1 MAQLAVFV
9 AGLLVIAES
18 QASDVAEAGFLS
30 QYIAPTSFKG
40 DHFASHTSAKQ
51 KLPNKDFDLSE
62 IIGKDE
68 EKAAQK
74 LLASSNNMP
83 ITLSAIGVGV
93 LALVMMLGVR
103 IRRGFSPAAISLA
116 DNLLEM
122 KSQGVSNNTW
132 QPAVFFVD
140 PTMPPRVQAPAG
152 FWDPLDFS
160 TTELEGF
167 ERSRAVEHKH
177 GRLAMVMTLFFVDPE
192 QNGLRRQRTIVNE
205 NFGFDFA
212 ESQADNTADGIL
224 GERRLKEEFIR
235 SYRPTA
241 TVLEGRP
248 YQVFQEVQEKKIL
261 SATVEAGLLRS
272 LDELGLGLGDVEK
285 ILPIIDD
292 LGVIGLVRKNLPL
305 AIIATG
311 YLLIEPAPFL
321 LPVLGSLLATL
332 ASTGIKLGDGA
343 GARPAPSGATPSA
356 TPASSPAPFSFGG
369 PPKISVKAAPEKTS
383 LFFVDPKTPA
393 QAWDPLELEH
403 YGEAQLTH
411 GRVAMSA
418 SLGFLNGKSGV
429 MPKRVP
435 RNLVDPFKEIE
446 NTLDAV
452 SETKLLTKLADTGL
466 LSKAQRAGLRFS
478 DLEPLLLFAEEN
490 GLLGLLGD
498 LNDELLPLLPLLV
511 RLAPPALPVVSLAL
525 GLGPLNFLLAAASL
539 GGAVVVTGMPDN
551 SVQDVAVQTALA
563 VPLATLFPV
572 LFGGLGLVGTKL
584 G

>member
-1 MAQLAVFV
+1 
-9 AGLLVIAES
+9 
-18 QASDVAEAGFLS
+18 
-30 QYIAPTSFKG
+30 
-40 DHFASHTSAKQ
+40 
-51 KLPNKDFDLSE
+51 
-62 IIGKDE
+62 
-68 EKAAQK
+68 
-74 LLASSNNMP
+74 
-83 ITLSAIGVGV
+83 
-93 LALVMMLGVR
+93 
-103 IRRGFSPAAISLA
+103 
-116 DNLLEM
+116 
-122 KSQGVSNNTW
+122 
-132 QPAVFFVD
+132 
-140 PTMPPRVQAPAG
+140 
-152 FWDPLDFS
+152 
-160 TTELEGF
+160 
-167 ERSRAVEHKH
+167 
-177 GRLAMVMTLFFVDPE
+177 
-192 QNGLRRQRTIVNE
+192 
-205 NFGFDFA
+205 
-212 ESQADNTADGIL
+212 
-224 GERRLKEEFIR
+224 
-235 SYRPTA
+235 
-241 TVLEGRP
+241 VLEGRP

-343 GARPAPSGATPSA
+343 GARPAPSGAAPSA
-356 TPASSPAPFSFGG
+356 TPASSPAPSLPFSFGG
-369 PPKISVKAAPEKTS
+369 PPKISVKQAPEKTS

-403 YGEAQLTH
+403 YGDAQLTH

-498 LNDELLPLLPLLV
+498 LNDELLPLFPLLV

-539 GGAVVVTGMPDN
+539 GGAVFVTGLPDN